1 MNLTATPAPVEAV
14 EKGLVTVSTAG
25 AIGIGILVLLL
36 AAAALTFAFLL
47 WRKNKM
53 PVMAEKYALRDYPE
67 VGAVHEQ
74 GAREYQEDSYAVSDA
89 AFVKDYGL
97 LAVVSDG
104 MGGLEKGDQVSDTVV
119 TTVINGFNK
128 MQGEG
133 DRILLALLAWANQ
146 AVNTLLGPN
155 QLNKS
160 GATLVMGLLKN
171 NEFHYVSV
179 GDSRICLYRD
189 GQLIQLNREHVFRN
203 DLMLR
208 AVNREI
214 TFQEAAGHPKAS
226 GLTSYLGQG
235 QLKHVDMPVQPVAV
249 KPGDKFILMSD
260 GVYNAL
266 SAGEISAALSKN
278 AEEAA
283 EAINAA
289 VQAKNYTNQDN
300 YTAIILDC

>member
-36 AAAALTFAFLL
+36 AAAAGTFAFLF

-155 QLNKS
+155 QFNKS

-235 QLKHVDMPVQPVAV
+235 QLKHVDMPAQPVAV